1 MFYLFASDLI
11 VDQRFSAEQRHLTV
25 AADDRH
31 ESILKVVS
39 STLTTNVGK
48 LLEQTVRVSIEKSI
62 LPVIT
67 STVKESV
74 DEQLAT
80 LLTPLE
86 KTITREV
93 RSTVDK
99 ALIRILK
106 GNDNNKLIDTISE
119 TLAVRLEPAV
129 AKEISARLE
138 TLLEKNIAPLI
149 SKMEKGMEASMQ
161 QTQRENLRFQA
172 ETVKKLDALT
182 EAIASIA
189 DQLKVDKNGLA
200 QADSPARTV
209 TPAVVRRKLEM
220 NEYFKAGKYSSGI
233 EIVWLFPCRADF

>member
-1 MFYLFASDLI
+1 MSYIFTFKLI

-48 LLEQTVRVSIEKSI
+48 LLEQTVRASIEKSV
-62 LPVIT
+62 LPIIT

-86 KTITREV
+86 KTVAKEV

-106 GNDNNKLIDTISE
+106 GNDNSKLIDTISE
-119 TLAVRLEPAV
+119 TVAVRLGPAV
-129 AKEISARLE
+129 GKEISARLE

-149 SKMEKGMEASMQ
+149 SDMEKGIQASMQ
-161 QTQRENLRFQA
+161 QTRRENLRFQA

-182 EAIASIA
+182 EAIAGIA
-189 DQLKVDKNGLA
+189 NQLKVDKNGLA
-200 QADSPARTV
+200 QVDSPIRTDTPPVARS
-209 TPAVVRRKLEM
+209 KLEM

-233 EIVWLFPCRADF
+233 EIV